1 MDIINTITNEEL
13 NLLTKNQLFL
23 LLFKSTKDELLE
35 LIKHQR
41 LSNKTMLQ
49 FKQPLEINY
58 PKKYRGWLSCV
69 NTVPLC
75 FTKIDNCT
83 MVKLLCYARGYEQF
97 HTQYYQVV
105 ANEYLS
111 PIPNDV
117 EIFIF
122 LTKGALG
129 KVTITLSI
137 INYLPKNFDLSS
149 VTKIDELFDTKP
161 LNAYWSDHIYDSYN
175 PYIE

>member
-35 LIKHQR
+35 LIRCQK
-41 LSNKTMLQ
+41 LNNKVMLE
-49 FKQPLEINY
+49 FKQPSQVNF

-75 FTKIDNCT
+75 YSKIDDST
-83 MVKLLCYARGYEQF
+83 IIKLLCYARGYEHF
-97 HTQYYQVV
+97 HTQYYQVT

-111 PIPNDV
+111 PVPNDV
-117 EIFIF
+117 EIFVF
-122 LTKGALG
+122 LTKCAQG
-129 KVTITLSI
+129 KITLTLGI
-137 INYLPKNFDLSS
+137 INYLPKNFDLNS
-149 VTKIDELFDTKP
+149 VMKIDDIFDTKP
-161 LNAYWSDHIYDSYN
+161 LNAYWSNHVYESYN